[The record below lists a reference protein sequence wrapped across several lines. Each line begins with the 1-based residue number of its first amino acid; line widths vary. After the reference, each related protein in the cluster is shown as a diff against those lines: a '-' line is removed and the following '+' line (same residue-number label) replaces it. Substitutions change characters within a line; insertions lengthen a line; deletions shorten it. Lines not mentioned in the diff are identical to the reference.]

1 MQFIYMWLFIKL
13 QPLND
18 IIVVQCNCDEKMNIK
33 KKVVSAKL
41 DVIG

>member
-1 MQFIYMWLFIKL
+1 MILLLTNATVMK
-13 QPLND
+13 
-18 IIVVQCNCDEKMNIK
+18 KMNFK